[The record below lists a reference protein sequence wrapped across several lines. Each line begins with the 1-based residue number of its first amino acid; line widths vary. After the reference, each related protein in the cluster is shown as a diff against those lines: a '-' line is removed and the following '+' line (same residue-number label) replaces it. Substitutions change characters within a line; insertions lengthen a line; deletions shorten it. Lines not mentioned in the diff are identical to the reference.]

1 MKKISRVIGI
11 INLVAIAFGQADLA
25 RAADANPPE
34 RMTYQ
39 GYLVDSATPP
49 VPLGDSAPANYD
61 IVFRIYNAKSG
72 GTPIWSE
79 QQTVTVDNGYFS
91 VLLGEGSQVNSEDY
105 GSLSAAFDGADASD
119 RYIGITVDIN
129 GVANMIEPRLRLVTS
144 PYAYTATQARRL
156 TDGSGNA
163 NFFKDGATLKLGAGP
178 TPTLTLPEAGG
189 ASLVGKLTADLPSW
203 GTGLQIDNGSTTTTI
218 GALNASYF
226 HFTTGLTKFYFNTDV
241 DVDGAIRS
249 HGQDMILGPSNNTDT
264 YLKIFSGSNDMH
276 AYADSFYFRGD
287 HDFQVNL
294 GANTQLITDAPKF
307 YMNKPL
313 EVAGEVTATSVT
325 ASSIEGFGTVPLGG
339 IIMWSGSD
347 EPDGWALCNG
357 QTKDG
362 KTTPDLRNRFIV
374 GSGGE
379 YNNGWTGGQ
388 KSVTLT
394 QSQMPSHNH
403 TGTTNKD
410 GAHEHTANGS
420 MNVAS
425 GSDGVVV
432 YVNAPA
438 SGRHGVIY
446 PRGSE
451 HQHAFTTNATGGSQ
465 AHENRPPY
473 YALAYLMR
481 VK

>member
-1 MKKISRVIGI
+1 
-11 INLVAIAFGQADLA
+11 
-25 RAADANPPE
+25 
-34 RMTYQ
+34 
-39 GYLVDSATPP
+39 
-49 VPLGDSAPANYD
+49 
-61 IVFRIYNAKSG
+61 
-72 GTPIWSE
+72 
-79 QQTVTVDNGYFS
+79 
-91 VLLGEGSQVNSEDY
+91 
-105 GSLSAAFDGADASD
+105 
-119 RYIGITVDIN
+119 
-129 GVANMIEPRLRLVTS
+129 
-144 PYAYTATQARRL
+144 
-156 TDGSGNA
+156 
-163 NFFKDGATLKLGAGP
+163 
-178 TPTLTLPEAGG
+178 
-189 ASLVGKLTADLPSW
+189 
-203 GTGLQIDNGSTTTTI
+203 
-218 GALNASYF
+218 
-226 HFTTGLTKFYFNTDV
+226 
-241 DVDGAIRS
+241 
-249 HGQDMILGPSNNTDT
+249 
-264 YLKIFSGSNDMH
+264 MH

-425 GSDGVVV
+425 GSGGTVV
-432 YVNAPA
+432 YVSAPP

>member
-1 MKKISRVIGI
+1 
-11 INLVAIAFGQADLA
+11 LQ
-25 RAADANPPE
+25 
-34 RMTYQ
+34 
-39 GYLVDSATPP
+39 
-49 VPLGDSAPANYD
+49 
-61 IVFRIYNAKSG
+61 
-72 GTPIWSE
+72 
-79 QQTVTVDNGYFS
+79 
-91 VLLGEGSQVNSEDY
+91 
-105 GSLSAAFDGADASD
+105 
-119 RYIGITVDIN
+119 VDI
-129 GVANMIEPRLRLVTS
+129 
-144 PYAYTATQARRL
+144 
-156 TDGSGNA
+156 
-163 NFFKDGATLKLGAGP
+163 
-178 TPTLTLPEAGG
+178 G
-189 ASLVGKLTADLPSW
+189 AS
-203 GTGLQIDNGSTTTTI
+203 STTF
-218 GALNASYF
+218 GGSASF
-226 HFTTGLTKFYFNTDV
+226 FDFTTDLGKFYFNKPLQV
-241 DVDGAIRS
+241 NGKIQS
-249 HGQDMILGPSNNTDT
+249 YQQDTVLGPSNNDDT
-264 YLKIFSGSNDMH
+264 YLKVYAGSTDKIE
-276 AYADSFYFRGD
+276 AKADEFLVQGD
-287 HDFQVNL
+287 SKYLQM
-294 GANTQLITDAPKF
+294 KF
-307 YMNKPL
+307 TTEAAELKTNASKIYINNEL
-313 EVAGEVTATSVT
+313 EVKEKVT
-325 ASSIEGFGTVPLGG
+325 ASSFVGHGTIPIGG

-403 TGTTNKD
+403 TGTTNND